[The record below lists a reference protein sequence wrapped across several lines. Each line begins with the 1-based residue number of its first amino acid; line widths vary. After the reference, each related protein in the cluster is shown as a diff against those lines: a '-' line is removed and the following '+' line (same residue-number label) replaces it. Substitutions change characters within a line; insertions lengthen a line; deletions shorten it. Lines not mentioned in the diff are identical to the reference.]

1 MNNPAIKSV
10 IALEWQG
17 MPSAG
22 GAADPAV
29 FDLNKHHRV
38 NHCLDLD
45 ISTVYTTTKVE
56 FEFGLYRKP
65 GNAYA
70 YLPYGSYHSRHVF
83 RGLPKTE
90 MRRLLTHSSKVNVW
104 LEECRKYYYHLRARG
119 YPARAIDAT
128 FRKVS
133 WNQTKQL
140 VGAESDQ

>member
-65 GNAYA
+65 GNA
-70 YLPYGSYHSRHVF
+70 
-83 RGLPKTE
+83 
-90 MRRLLTHSSKVNVW
+90 
-104 LEECRKYYYHLRARG
+104 
-119 YPARAIDAT
+119 
-128 FRKVS
+128 
-133 WNQTKQL
+133 
-140 VGAESDQ
+140 